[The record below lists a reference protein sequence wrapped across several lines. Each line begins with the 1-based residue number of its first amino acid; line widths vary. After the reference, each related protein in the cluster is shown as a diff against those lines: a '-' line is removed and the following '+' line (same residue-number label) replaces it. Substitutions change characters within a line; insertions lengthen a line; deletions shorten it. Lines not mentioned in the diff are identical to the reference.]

1 MFSIL
6 TALVLTIPL
15 AGPAT
20 PSKAFAGAALREA
33 REDIL
38 LPTKRRIR
46 IDQDVFDATV
56 TLRTK
61 GAARIARMLSESPS
75 QLCPSFDADKRLV
88 VLHCES
94 RRVVIKVIKR
104 KRKRYLRIER
114 LRGVRPRGEGALPR
128 ISYVGGPSWLGLQG
142 SCPGK
147 RPIIKAECLYKDG
160 KRVAAARLFKEQL
173 HGEHAAL
180 AALRL
185 GDISRASGRLQLA
198 LGWYRQA
205 GRTGPFARVAMARR
219 CSLLGGCFDVTRDA
233 RTFSPLDSAAL
244 PGAIRDEVILT
255 GAQVLLFEDRP
266 REAALHLL
274 DEGMTGTT
282 GNPCRLAKTLCA
294 KIAREVL
301 RKSQFEPDPMA
312 LTFYYALPARAA
324 AADAVEMARLASD
337 AAATYGA
344 PATAAHL
351 LAAATSRVKR
361 RQLPRH
367 LEDTARLYLE
377 GNDTARARAVMAFA
391 DETDPAGKAG
401 RSALR
406 RKARR
411 RPRLDTVPYT
421 DRAPSP
427 EEVRAH
433 GVLFAAERALAAAKD
448 KEEKAKAAQ
457 ATKAEA
463 NGVASLDA
471 DAVRGAAL
479 AEPKGEKET
488 P

>member
-1 MFSIL
+1 MLPIL

-15 AGPAT
+15 AGPAA

-46 IDQDVFDATV
+46 IEQDVFDATV

-61 GAARIARMLSESPS
+61 GAGQIARLLSKSPS
-75 QLCPSFDADKRLV
+75 QLCPSFDADKKLV

-94 RRVVIKVIKR
+94 RRVIVKVIKR

-128 ISYVGGPSWLGLQG
+128 ISYVGGPSWLELQG
-142 SCPGK
+142 RCPGK
-147 RPIIKAECLYKDG
+147 RTIIKAECLYVEG
-160 KRVAAARLFKEQL
+160 KRVSAARLFKEEL

-185 GDISRASGRLQLA
+185 GDISREAGRFQLA

-219 CSLLGGCFDVTRDA
+219 CSLLGGCFDVSRDA
-233 RTFSPLDSAAL
+233 RTYSPLDPAAL

-255 GAQVLLFEDRP
+255 GAQVLLFDDRP

-274 DEGMTGTT
+274 DVGMAGAT

-301 RKSQFEPDPMA
+301 RKSQFEPDPLA
-312 LTFYYALPARAA
+312 LAFYYALPGRTDAK
-324 AADAVEMARLASD
+324 DAVEMARLASS

-351 LAAATSRVKR
+351 LAASTSRVKR
-361 RQLPRH
+361 RELPAH

-377 GNDTARARAVMAFA
+377 GNDTARARAVVAFA
-391 DETDPAGKAG
+391 DEVDARGK
-401 RSALR
+401 SARKTLR
-406 RKARR
+406 RKVRR
-411 RPRLDTVPYT
+411 QPRLNTVPYT

-433 GVLFAAERALAAAKD
+433 GVLFAAERALT
-448 KEEKAKAAQ
+448 AAQ
-457 ATKAEA
+457 EKKDKAEA
-463 NGVASLDA
+463 QARALDA
-471 DAVRGAAL
+471 EATRGAAL
-479 AEPKGEKET
+479 AEPKSEKET